1 MVNARIEMALGGQWW
16 WDFDPRGENNVA
28 LAGKLEDVQPAEIL
42 HFLAMSEKT
51 GKLSFT
57 TGTQEGLIVFRDG
70 KIIYAASSSLRETFG
85 SITLNLGIVSQSDLE
100 AALLQQHRSGEDK
113 RLGEILVEAGTLAPA
128 DLQRVLHHQV
138 IQVLREMFGWNHGF
152 FRFRALELDDFGDVE
167 VDYRDLIVAT
177 PLDARSVAL
186 DAARRHDEASRGRGD
201 ADGSSG
207 LTESDDEEEQPP
219 ERASVAEMMGDVVA
233 PSVTAEIVRAI
244 FDAAAKVFSRGVVF
258 AVHSQSV
265 RGMAQF
271 GLTEGDDPPSQ
282 RVRGLWLP
290 VDEPSIVA
298 QVAVS
303 QNPFRGN
310 VERNRWNE
318 TLVQDLG
325 GEWPDEAVA
334 LPVVVGGRTVLVFYG
349 DNEPDDLPVGSISDL
364 QKLLVEVSQDLAR
377 SVE

>member
-1 MVNARIEMALGGQWW
+1 M
-16 WDFDPRGENNVA
+16 A

-85 SITLNLGIVSQSDLE
+85 SITLNLGIVSVSDLE
-100 AALLQQHRSGEDK
+100 SALLQQHRSGEDK

-138 IQVLREMFGWNHGF
+138 IQVLREMFGWNRGF
-152 FRFRALELDDFGDVE
+152 FRFRALKLDDFGDVE

-186 DAARRHDEASRGRGD
+186 DAARRHDEANRGRGD
-201 ADGSSG
+201 ADDSGG
-207 LTESDDEEEQPP
+207 LTESDDEEEEAP
-219 ERASVAEMMGDVVA
+219 EHASVAEMMGDVVA

-303 QNPFRGN
+303 QNPFRGK

>member
-1 MVNARIEMALGGQWW
+1 M
-16 WDFDPRGENNVA
+16 A

-57 TGTQEGLIVFRDG
+57 TGTEEGLIVFRMG

-85 SITLNLGIVSQSDLE
+85 SIALNLGMVSQQDLE
-100 AALLQQHRSGEDK
+100 SALLQQHRSGEDK
-113 RLGEILVEAGTLAPA
+113 RLGEILVENAVLAAG
-128 DLQRVLHHQV
+128 DLERVLHHQV
-138 IQVLREMFGWNHGF
+138 IQVLREMFGWNRGF
-152 FRFRALELDDFGDVE
+152 FRFRNLELDHFGDVE
-167 VDYRDLIVAT
+167 VDYRDLIVDT
-177 PLDARSVAL
+177 PLDARRVAL
-186 DAARRHDEASRGRGD
+186 DAARRHDEASRERPASD
-201 ADGSSG
+201 DGG
-207 LTESDDEEEQPP
+207 LSESDDEDELAP
-219 ERASVAEMMGDVVA
+219 EHASVEDLMGDVVA

-244 FDAAAKVFSRGVVF
+244 FDTAARVFSRGVVF

-271 GLTEGDDPPSQ
+271 GLEEGDDAPSQ

-290 VDEPSIVA
+290 MDKPSVIA
-298 QVAVS
+298 QVAAS
-303 QNPFRGN
+303 QNPFRG
-310 VERNRWNE
+310 EPPRNRWNE
-318 TLVQDLG
+318 TLFQDLG

-349 DNEPDDLPVGSISDL
+349 DNEPDDLPVGSISNL
-364 QKLLVEVSQDLAR
+364 QELLVAVSKDLAR